1 MDAGQAEHD
10 GPMALL
16 ALVMYGVHITP
27 MRLQLPASVATIL
40 NRRAAGRALNLTRI
54 LLGQDTIG
62 IAEVAVIRRQIA
74 DKDSL
79 ARPASSRAQG
89 SILIQSHYS
98 TWEKL
103 DEKGSKA
110 AGASCKAINN

>member
-1 MDAGQAEHD
+1 M
-10 GPMALL
+10 
-16 ALVMYGVHITP
+16 
-27 MRLQLPASVATIL
+27 
-40 NRRAAGRALNLTRI
+40 NLTRI

-74 DKDSL
+74 EKDSL

-98 TWEKL
+98 TWKGL
-103 DEKGSKA
+103 MRKGAKPLGQAARPSIIDELYEGQGSRSKTLA
-110 AGASCKAINN
+110 PATTWR